1 MKRIEH
7 IAMIAHDMGRIFEFL
22 GIASLLPFLVLVIFR
37 EWDMLLPMASAPLVF
52 LVSGGLLSRLS
63 YEDLEPTFS
72 STLIAV
78 AFSWFAI
85 AIVGSLPFI
94 LGLQMTFTDSFF
106 ESMSGWTGTG
116 FSMITSLDTTPKTLL
131 FWRSFTQWIGVSG

>member
-52 LVSGGLLSRLS
+52 IVSGGLLTRMKISN
-63 YEDLEPTFS
+63 P
-72 STLIAV
+72 
-78 AFSWFAI
+78 
-85 AIVGSLPFI
+85 PF
-94 LGLQMTFTDSFF
+94 
-106 ESMSGWTGTG
+106 
-116 FSMITSLDTTPKTLL
+116 P
-131 FWRSFTQWIGVSG
+131 VP

>member
-52 LVSGGLLSRLS
+52 PGIWRPV
-63 YEDLEPTFS
+63 
-72 STLIAV
+72 
-78 AFSWFAI
+78 
-85 AIVGSLPFI
+85 
-94 LGLQMTFTDSFF
+94 
-106 ESMSGWTGTG
+106 
-116 FSMITSLDTTPKTLL
+116 ITSLLQG
-131 FWRSFTQWIGVSG
+131 S